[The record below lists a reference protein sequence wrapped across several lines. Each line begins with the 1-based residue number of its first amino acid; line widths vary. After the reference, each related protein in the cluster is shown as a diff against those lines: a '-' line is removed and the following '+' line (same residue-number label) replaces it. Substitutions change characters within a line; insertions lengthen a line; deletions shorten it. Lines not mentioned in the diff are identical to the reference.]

1 MAFAASPTPV
11 FPDEHQRAA
20 HKGGNGPQI
29 IKLRLGDPLNKG
41 NVGDFRAPCM
51 SRDRPPLLTRI

>member
-1 MAFAASPTPV
+1 V

-41 NVGDFRAPCM
+41 NVGDFRAPRM